1 MSFAVYDRKYVATYK
16 EIVLAFIVFSIILIV
31 LYPKELLQNQI
42 LSEESNY
49 DLSMLYLKNLLKN
62 DPKNEFLMYTL
73 AEQSL
78 RSGKKDLSFRLLG
91 LLLKSKD
98 EDMRI
103 KSYLLS
109 YELAKE
115 DYYYLKNK
123 EKTIEANEKYK
134 ELQVF
139 FKEIISQDFYNQ
151 NNVTKLYAEA
161 VFLKDT
167 KNSYKI
173 IKQILSSDTSDV
185 KLLED
190 AYYLSRKLNKF
201 NDSIEF
207 LDRLLKTDKENI
219 TQWNEAKYYLITNYY
234 SPNKAK
240 KILKLY
246 AENSLFWRKKLVA
259 FYVYNKEYILASKS
273 SMKLFQQVKSKEE
286 KITLWKNAINYLN
299 YGKHIAMAINL
310 GYKYENYF
318 YKNKSVR
325 MYLLKLYI
333 AAGDLNKATN
343 LSKKILKDKT
353 ND

>member
-62 DPKNEFLMYTL
+62 DPKNEFLMYSL

-123 EKTIEANEKYK
+123 EKTVEANKKYL

-139 FKEIISQDFYNQ
+139 FNEIISQNIYDKN
-151 NNVTKLYAEA
+151 KLKELYAEA
-161 VFLKDT
+161 VFLEDT

-173 IKQILSSDTSDV
+173 IKQLLYLDKSDI

-190 AYYLSRKLNKF
+190 AYYLSQKLNKF
-201 NDSIEF
+201 KDSLGFINT
-207 LDRLLKTDKENI
+207 LVNVDKKNI
-219 TQWNEAKYYLITNYY
+219 TQWNEAKYYLITNHY
-234 SPNKAK
+234 SPKETKKLLKSYAK
-240 KILKLY
+240 D
-246 AENSLFWRKKLVA
+246 SLFWKKKLVA

-273 SMKLFQQVKSKEE
+273 SMKLFQQSKFQEE
-286 KITLWKNAINYLN
+286 KITLWKNAIIYLN
-299 YGKHIAMAINL
+299 YGKHTSMAVRL
-310 GYKYENYF
+310 GYKYQNYF

-333 AAGDLNKATN
+333 AAGDLDKANN
-343 LSKKILKDKT
+343 LSKEILKDKI